1 MGRKFRMDW
10 ITIRDEIETPDDAP
24 GTFYCDDA
32 AELHAEI
39 TSRVNGTILHVTQQD
54 ITEYWEAGTCTPL
67 PIAESTPSLQ
77 RVPTRTQDG
86 EPLPERPA
94 KETAMT
100 HVRVEIAATDLPAG
114 PSFRD

>member
-32 AELHAEI
+32 TELHAEI
-39 TSRVNGTILHVTQQD
+39 TSRVNKHILHVTQQD
-54 ITEYWEAGTCTPL
+54 ITEYWETGMSTPL
-67 PIAESTPSLQ
+67 AIAESAPISQ

-86 EPLPERPA
+86 EPLPEHPA
-94 KETAMT
+94 KEMAMT
-100 HVRVEIAATDLPAG
+100 HIRVEIAPTDLPAG
-114 PSFRD
+114 PNFRD